1 MIVSSTYTE
10 GPQQADG
17 RRYITER
24 HTDDSGEVYSYEW
37 LHDGT
42 QDIQAVVAA
51 RAAAINARQDALR
64 LVQEQGVPISR
75 RITPDA
81 FMSRLTPAEQAKI
94 ELASTDVPS
103 ATVQER
109 LQAAGLRATI
119 RRLTMVAYVDLD
131 RRDAASAWALLHGL
145 EAAGLLDAPGRA
157 EAIIAADP
165 LPTELPRI

>member
-1 MIVSSTYTE
+1 MIVSSIYTE
-10 GPQQADG
+10 GPPQQDG
-17 RRYITER
+17 KFYITER
-24 HTDDSGEVYSYEW
+24 HTDDSGEVFVFEW
-37 LHDGT
+37 LSDGS
-42 QDIQAVVAA
+42 QDVQSVLSA
-51 RAAAINARQDALR
+51 RAAAINAKQGALR

-94 ELASTDVPS
+94 ELASTDVTTAKTP
-103 ATVQER
+103 ER

-145 EAAGLLDAPGRA
+145 ESAGLLDAPGRA